1 MEFKYVNNIP
11 IVKPEYIINRSQ
23 ILFENARTG
32 SDRLL
37 QEESFF
43 FFSLQLNHSEHA
55 QSHLISEAKQG
66 QGLVST
72 WMGEAYHFKIKK
84 SNFSFELVIRGCNI
98 QSKPGITE
106 NRSFNWFFFFQRQPI
121 S

>member
-1 MEFKYVNNIP
+1 MGFKYVNSIP
-11 IVKPEYIINRSQ
+11 IAKPEYIINRSQ

-37 QEESFF
+37 QEEGYYYYYCF
-43 FFSLQLNHSEHA
+43 FFSLQPNHPEHT

-72 WMGEAYHFKIKK
+72 WMGEAYRFFFFK
-84 SNFSFELVIRGCNI
+84 SNFSFALVIRGCNC

-106 NRSFNWFFFFQRQPI
+106 NRSFN
-121 S
+121 